1 MNADEVDRDPGRA
14 ARAID
19 AAAAGERL
27 DHVDAIRGL
36 ALFGVLLV
44 NLVVHAEIVLSPAQ
58 VEAFPWK
65 GADAVAG
72 FLVDVFWEG
81 KAQALFSML
90 FGFGFALMMERLQR
104 RGAGFDAIYLR
115 RLLLLAL
122 IGWLHLY
129 LVFMGDIL
137 HLYATMGLLLLLVR
151 GWPTRR
157 LLVVG
162 LLLSLFA
169 WPLFYLWI
177 GASAP
182 PGGEPPLM
190 QAWEAGREIRGVV
203 FLSGDYPAYVAELW
217 RANRDE
223 YLATAMGPAYAAYVF
238 GRFLLGYWVARQG
251 WLSDPAAHAA
261 RLARALPWLLG
272 AGLALSLAGFGAQRW
287 LDEASPL
294 RLPAEFAI
302 EASKLLLAAG
312 YALLVLRAFRAGRRG
327 AFGGALAAVGRMA
340 LTNYLA
346 HSLVYLFV
354 LYGFGLALLPL
365 AGPAFCLA
373 LALVVF
379 VLQMAASRWWLA
391 RWRYGP
397 AEYLWRWATYGR
409 RPGKA
414 GG

>member
-1 MNADEVDRDPGRA
+1 MQQGAPPA
-14 ARAID
+14 LD
-19 AAAAGERL
+19 ATAAGERL

-44 NLVVHAEIVLSPAQ
+44 NLVVHAEIVLSQAQ
-58 VEAFPWK
+58 VDALPWQR
-65 GADAVAG
+65 ADAVVG
-72 FLVDVFWEG
+72 FLVDVLWEG

-90 FGFGFALMMERLQR
+90 FGFGFALMMGRMQR

-115 RLLLLAL
+115 RLLLLAAV
-122 IGWLHLY
+122 GWLHLY

-137 HLYATMGLLLLLVR
+137 HVYATMGLLLLLVR
-151 GWPTRR
+151 GWPTQR
-157 LLVVG
+157 LLGVG
-162 LLLSLFA
+162 LLLSLSA
-169 WPLFYLWI
+169 WPFFHAWI
-177 GASAP
+177 AASAP

-190 QAWEAGREIRGVV
+190 QAWEAGRDIRAVV
-203 FLSGDYPAYVAELW
+203 FLSGDYPAYVAELI

-223 YLATAMGPAYAAYVF
+223 YLATPLALTYAAYVF
-238 GRFLLGYWVARQG
+238 GRFLLGFWVARKG
-251 WLSDPAAHAA
+251 WLADPAAHAA
-261 RLARALPWLLG
+261 LLARTLPWLLG
-272 AGLALSLAGFGAQRW
+272 AGLALSLAGFGAQR
-287 LDEASPL
+287 LLAESSPL

-312 YALLVLRAFRAGRRG
+312 YALLVLRACRAARGG
-327 AFGGALAAVGRMA
+327 AFTRGLAAVGRMA

-365 AGPAFCLA
+365 AGATFCLA
-373 LALVVF
+373 LALGVF
-379 VLQMAASRWWLA
+379 ALQMAASRWWLA

-409 RPGKA
+409 RPG
-414 GG
+414 G